1 MKVCKLSLQTFFMPF
16 PIAPASRHPLTVHLH
31 QSQTTA
37 GTNPFHSYFSKKFS
51 LFFLSPFHHTHLQK
65 VRGESKRRFLSPIHS
80 SKRTAGIKKEPRTDS
95 TSARGF
101 IKYLQT
107 AKLSF
112 FCNNFERNF
121 NRNFL
126 VKFNDCLIVA
136 NFLNLILNND
146 NLTID
151 VVTQFSQFFSNLDVT
166 Y

>member
-1 MKVCKLSLQTFFMPF
+1 MHLSHHPTYLISPSILSIHSLSKQTQNTYTT
-16 PIAPASRHPLTVHLH
+16 STHQNELH
-31 QSQTTA
+31 
-37 GTNPFHSYFSKKFS
+37 
-51 LFFLSPFHHTHLQK
+51 
-65 VRGESKRRFLSPIHS
+65 PIHTPRNMYTKKIPRRNKS
-80 SKRTAGIKKEPRTDS
+80 DRGI
-95 TSARGF
+95 

-112 FCNNFERNF
+112 FCNNFKRNL

-126 VKFNDCLIVA
+126 MKFNDCLVMT
-136 NFLNLILNND
+136 NFLNLILNNN